1 MLWSLLP
8 VTAAAMLTWAAV
20 YVTVG
25 EAKPAIWLV
34 PSLAA
39 VVAGSGMVC
48 LSDVPTAP
56 DHS

>member
-8 VTAAAMLTWAAV
+8 VTAAGMVTWAAV

-34 PSLAA
+34 PLLAA
-39 VVAGSGMVC
+39 IFAGAGMARLTGVREPADR
-48 LSDVPTAP
+48 S
-56 DHS
+56 